1 MRMDEC
7 TMLQRIE
14 ILRAKLAEM
23 ADTSA
28 GLSDELLVNCSRR
41 LDEYVVAVQRFRLA
55 ACRAAGWPYAYGAK
69 TADETAPA
77 LAYAGSPA

>member
-14 ILRAKLAEM
+14 VLRAKLAEM

-28 GLSDELLVNCSRR
+28 GLSDELLVSCSRR
-41 LDEYVVAVQRFRLA
+41 LDEHVVAVQRFRLTAHQA
-55 ACRAAGWPYAYGAK
+55 AVWPYGAK
-69 TADETAPA
+69 AVDEAVPA